1 MSQESI
7 PVPRNRIFVLSDGTF
22 VVQWEENRVQDLLHG
37 RYTTYEDSL
46 YGSSIT
52 DYELSQ
58 LQQSGI
64 VSAFDQELVYL
75 EPSPTLV
82 SSAVQRAFYLNTT
95 LDTDYLDE
103 VEHTVQ
109 QIAADDYFSI
119 RVRHDFVVIWRKNGS
134 AFTDFDDAERHRE
147 QLLLKAPEL
156 FRNLSVAFTEV
167 IPIR

>member
-7 PVPRNRIFVLSDGTF
+7 PVPRNRIFVLSEGLF

-37 RYTTYEDSL
+37 RYLSYQDNL
-46 YGSSIT
+46 FGNAIT

-75 EPSPTLV
+75 EPSPNLV

-95 LDTDYLDE
+95 LNSDYLDE
-103 VEHTVQ
+103 VADTIQ
-109 QIAADDYFSI
+109 KIAADDYFTI
-119 RVRHDFVVIWRKNGS
+119 RIRHDFVVIWRKNGS
-134 AFTDFDDAERHRE
+134 AFADFDDAERHRE

-156 FRNLSVAFTEV
+156 FRNLSVSFTEV
-167 IPIR
+167 IPLR